1 MTTPTARAGDGSGKI
16 TRDAVLAAALEI
28 IDRDGAEA
36 LSMRRLARALNR
48 DPMILY
54 RHATNKAALLD
65 GVAETVLAQLEVDST
80 DPDWAGQLRTVA
92 RRYRHLALAPPHV
105 VPLLVTQPLSPPL
118 GLRPPGTLRPL
129 EDILTLLTRAGFG
142 SPDALHIY

>member
-1 MTTPTARAGDGSGKI
+1 MVKACTRSRGGDGAPVMTTPRARAADGSGKI

-54 RHATNKAALLD
+54 RHAPGKAPLLD
-65 GVAETVLAQLEVDST
+65 GVAETLLAQLQFDSA
-80 DPDWAGQLRTVA
+80 DPDWAGQLREVA
-92 RRYRHLALAPPHV
+92 RRFR
-105 VPLLVTQPLSPPL
+105 
-118 GLRPPGTLRPL
+118 
-129 EDILTLLTRAGFG
+129 
-142 SPDALHIY
+142 